1 MGNLILMLPLLHS
14 ALLLKGH
21 PSAVPYKSRSFLL
34 VVTYILTQLP
44 DTAPQSNAE
53 YVPIAPVEHRPVGD
67 VIDGVPAANEQ

>member
-1 MGNLILMLPLLHS
+1 MLPLLHS

-21 PSAVPYKSRSFLL
+21 PSAVPSKSPSFLI

-44 DTAPQSNAE
+44 DTAAQSNAE

-67 VIDGVPAANEQ
+67 VIGGVPAAYEQ

>member
-14 ALLLKGH
+14 ALLLEGH
-21 PSAVPYKSRSFLL
+21 PSAVPSKFPSFLL

-44 DTAPQSNAE
+44 DAAAQSNAE

-67 VIDGVPAANEQ
+67 VIGGVPAAYEQ